1 MIQGWKNL
9 YQIGL
14 STFIFIGIMKVFIW
28 LTTLRNSVTRNI
40 QVWIKM
46 KLNNLV
52 KTSQVDFLI
61 RRNTQKMWES
71 VSVWF
76 LIIYMCCSN
85 VRAVSLI
92 KLQDKNVL
100 FQFPLFSRELWK
112 VLLTKLYLIFPT
124 WTLNSF
130 LVLRWVLDMDKHC

>member
-85 VRAVSLI
+85 VRAVLLI

-100 FQFPLFSRELWK
+100 FQFLLFSRELWK

>member
-40 QVWIKM
+40 QVWIRM

-100 FQFPLFSRELWK
+100 FQFLLFSRELWK